1 MTAWKNSCAF
11 IKQEGRANNI
21 EACTAFL
28 LHKSEVCGWVRVNHK
43 PNSVPA
49 RSYDHTGSNHLSRTT
64 VTCRLKQP
72 TRELTDEQSAS
83 TYVVRTTPPAWSCS
97 EWGLPSQPVT
107 WLLVSSYLTISPLP
121 GMLRYSLY
129 RCISSSSRAV
139 CFCGTF
145 LKVTLTGRYPASCSL
160 EFGLSSCLV
169 ARDCLFYSNPPYLE

>member
-1 MTAWKNSCAF
+1 M
-11 IKQEGRANNI
+11 
-21 EACTAFL
+21 L
-28 LHKSEVCGWVRVNHK
+28 LSPCG
-43 PNSVPA
+43 A
-49 RSYDHTGSNHLSRTT
+49 RGSNHLSRAT

-83 TYVVRTTPPAWSCS
+83 VHVVHTNPSAWSCS
-97 EWGLPSQPVT
+97 GWGLPSQPVT

-121 GMLRYSLY
+121 DILRHSSY
-129 RCISSSSRAV
+129 RLISEICRAV

-169 ARDCLFYSNPPYLE
+169 ARDCLFYSNPPYQEYHMFTCTSSV